1 MRPGFA
7 ASMMPSIRR
16 AKLFRRCIHQSPDDM
31 PWRGGLE
38 RTSPRL
44 KPLAHAR
51 GTQGT
56 LPSGSIGYFIQ
67 SIVQNIVG
75 RPARAFG

>member
-1 MRPGFA
+1 MQPGLA
-7 ASMMPSIRR
+7 ASMMPLNWRPR
-16 AKLFRRCIHQSPDDM
+16 LFRRCIQHRQDDM
-31 PWRGGLE
+31 PLRVDFAPTSQ
-38 RTSPRL
+38 RT

-67 SIVQNIVG
+67 RMMG
-75 RPARAFG
+75 RRARAFG